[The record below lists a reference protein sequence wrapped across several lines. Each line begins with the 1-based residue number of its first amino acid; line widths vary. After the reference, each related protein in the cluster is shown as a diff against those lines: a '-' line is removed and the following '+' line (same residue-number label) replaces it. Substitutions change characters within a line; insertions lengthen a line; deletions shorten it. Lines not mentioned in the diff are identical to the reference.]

1 MKKVLIDLNII
12 LDMLNK
18 RMDHKSALAIFDFC
32 VKKGIQ
38 GYICSHEITTLS
50 YFLEKQKYDILK
62 RNKIINNLLD
72 HLSVLT
78 AHEKILRKAL
88 ISEIDDYEDALI
100 DELALNG
107 KIDYIIT
114 RDLKDFNKSKNS
126 IYNAREALELIE
138 AVENG
143 DV

>member
-12 LDMLNK
+12 LDMLNM

-32 VKKGIQ
+32 VKKRIK

-78 AHEKILRKAL
+78 AHEKVLRKAL
-88 ISEIDDYEDALI
+88 VSEIDDYEDAVI
-100 DELALNG
+100 DELALNE

-114 RDLKDFNKSKNS
+114 RDLKDFKKSKNVVC
-126 IYNAREALELIE
+126 NAREALELIKTE
-138 AVENG
+138 ENG
-143 DV
+143 EV